1 MTTEK
6 QHVGLRGRKLQ
17 SKLLTFQLDAQDDE
31 LRARSKDAADG
42 LASRTLVKQGPLR
55 ITQVAL
61 RKGAALEPHRV
72 AGPLSIQVL
81 RGTLRLTTDEG
92 DMDLAAG
99 SLASLAAGVVHA
111 ARGLSNCAL
120 LLTISLP

>member
-6 QHVGLRGRKLQ
+6 QRVGLRGRKLHG
-17 SKLLTFQLDAQDDE
+17 KMLTFRLDAQDKE
-31 LRARSKDAADG
+31 LRARAKDAAEG
-42 LASRTLVKQGPLR
+42 RASRTLLKQGALR
-55 ITQVAL
+55 VTQIAL
-61 RKGAALEPHRV
+61 RKGAALESHHV

-81 RGTLRLTTDEG
+81 RGTLRLTTAEG
-92 DMDLAAG
+92 DTDLPAG
-99 SLASLAAGVVHA
+99 SLASLRTGVVHA

>member
-6 QHVGLRGRKLQ
+6 KHVGLRGRKLQ
-17 SKLLTFQLDAQDDE
+17 GKLLTFLLHAQDKE
-31 LRARSKDAADG
+31 LRARAKDAADG
-42 LASRTLVKQGPLR
+42 LASRTLVKQGSQR

-61 RKGAALEPHRV
+61 RKGAVLETHHV
-72 AGPLSIQVL
+72 AGSLSIQVL

-92 DMDLAAG
+92 DTDLAAG

-111 ARGLSNCAL
+111 ARALSNCAL

>member
-1 MTTEK
+1 MTNDK
-6 QHVGLRGRKLQ
+6 QRVGLHGRKLQ
-17 SKLLTFQLDAQDDE
+17 GKLLTFLLDAQDNE
-31 LRARSKDAADG
+31 LRARAKDATAG
-42 LASRTLVKQGPLR
+42 LASRTLVKQGALR

-61 RKGAALEPHRV
+61 RKGAALESHHV

-92 DMDLAAG
+92 DTDLAAD

-111 ARGLSNCAL
+111 ARGLSNCSL
-120 LLTISLP
+120 LLRISLP